1 MEPLVKGTLWSKG
14 PSGQQNLWSKVPSGQ
29 KISGQWNSGQN
40 SSGQRDSGQRIQ
52 TRSVCEQL
60 KAFMK
65 MRHFVLYYKTE
76 VHRAPNFFSI

>member
-1 MEPLVKGTLWSKG
+1 MNSLVNGTLVKK
-14 PSGQQNLWSKVPSGQ
+14 LWSKVP
-29 KISGQWNSGQN
+29 
-40 SSGQRDSGQRIQ
+40 SGQRDSGQRIQ

-76 VHRAPNFFSI
+76 VHRAPNFFQYDLNGQT